1 MRAAPP
7 DWSGRTVVCI
17 ASGPS
22 LTAED
27 CDAVRAAGH
36 PAIVTNSSFR
46 AAPWAA
52 ILFGY
57 DSRWW
62 RAHIDEI
69 RSIGFGG
76 RLISGSA
83 VVASLGVETIHNA
96 GWLRVYPNSGAC
108 AISIAVSA
116 RAARVVLLGFDCAP
130 APDGRMHWHAD
141 HPPVHGMTN
150 CASIRGWPRHFQ
162 NVARDAER
170 AGVEVVNASRETRL
184 RCFRRGALADLI

>member
-1 MRAAPP
+1 MRAECP
-7 DWSGRTVVCI
+7 DWDGRTVVCI

-36 PAIVTNSSFR
+36 PAIVTNSTFR
-46 AAPWAA
+46 AAPWAS

-62 RAHIDEI
+62 RAHIAEI
-69 RSIGFGG
+69 RSIGFAG

-83 VVASLGVETIHNA
+83 VVASMGVETIHNA

-116 RAARVVLLGFDCAP
+116 GAARVVLLGFDCAP

-150 CASIRGWPRHFQ
+150 CGSIRGWPRHFQ

-170 AGVEVVNASRETRL
+170 AGVEVVNASLETRL
-184 RCFRRGALADLI
+184 RCFRRVALGEVL